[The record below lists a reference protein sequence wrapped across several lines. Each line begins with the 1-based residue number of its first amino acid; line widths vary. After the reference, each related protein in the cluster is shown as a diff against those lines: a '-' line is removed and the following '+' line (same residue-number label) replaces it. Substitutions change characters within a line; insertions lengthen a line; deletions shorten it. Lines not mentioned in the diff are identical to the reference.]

1 MAKAAATF
9 EGIMSDLKAKKYL
22 PVYFLQG
29 DEPYF
34 IDKIAS
40 YIEENVLNETEKI
53 FNQSVVYGKDVDVRS
68 VDALAK
74 SFPAMAQN
82 RVVIVKEAQDLKKIE
97 DLVFYAEKPLKS
109 TLLVICYK
117 Y

>member
-1 MAKAAATF
+1 MAKLAATF

-40 YIEENVLNETEKI
+40 YIEDNVLNETEKI
-53 FNQSVVYGKDVDVRS
+53 FNQ
-68 VDALAK
+68 A
-74 SFPAMAQN
+74 
-82 RVVIVKEAQDLKKIE
+82 E
-97 DLVFYAEKPLKS
+97 DDRD
-109 TLLVICYK
+109 
-117 Y
+117 